1 MENTDEYKL
10 KPRHVAVTTDVLA
23 FLNSLAM
30 LHGYEK
36 VIYPQFFSVYNM
48 YDIDSRNEKDRVYA
62 DSKYP
67 CTLMMAMPN
76 NTRNDTP
83 CEEHI
88 RTMWRVVTRGENEH
102 GTLNTIDIWVDI
114 PVEAVIILVCQ
125 NPEEDA
131 GFILIV
137 LDHLDDILPYAGP
150 HLGQAVIRRRVFPEV
165 EVMAYG
171 AAYAEFV
178 IKRAYDLSALLNVF

>member
-48 YDIDSRNEKDRVYA
+48 YDIDSRDEKDRVYA

-102 GTLNTIDIWVDI
+102 GTLNTIDVWIDI
-114 PVEAVIILVCQ
+114 PVEAYDSLPDVPESMVVYDSLIDLTQLNMKLGKDEVPVVSLEELRNNEKLVSDIE
-125 NPEEDA
+125 NYLSMKEE
-131 GFILIV
+131 
-137 LDHLDDILPYAGP
+137 
-150 HLGQAVIRRRVFPEV
+150 E
-165 EVMAYG
+165 
-171 AAYAEFV
+171 
-178 IKRAYDLSALLNVF
+178 